1 MPGQTPDAAECG
13 WQRESVWRNISAMID
28 HPLRKLLNDE
38 VHGRPGLPVEAPARI
53 SHLAFTLSPG
63 DGDPLPAIRTLCRDK
78 GISPPEDGA
87 LHVGAVLKDGLFK
100 YERHGEFYRVSVTS
114 LGAGFGAGKRG
125 EGIDWLPQ
133 GWLASLPGQRIVAIH
148 THILDKGAKAPS
160 AALVRSLFDA
170 DEIACSRVNQG
181 KTTVWS
187 DFRIG
192 ADGYTRMLIHDGSG
206 SPHRLGR
213 LTRRLHE
220 IETYRM
226 MALLALPVARS
237 AQSGLKRL
245 EADLSATIDGM
256 AGHPRSEDASLL
268 QRLISLSRDIESL
281 SDQTSYR
288 FAAARAYSA
297 LVAKRIS
304 ELGEERVQNHQR
316 LGVFL
321 ERRFTPAMATCSAV
335 ESRIASLAQ
344 RCERASNLLR
354 TRVDIALEGQN
365 QALLQSMEKRARLQL
380 MLQETVEG
388 LSVAAIS
395 YYVIGIVGKL
405 IEGAAKFVT
414 FDEKLAQFISIP
426 LVILAVWLMAQHI
439 KKKVHRAAGD
449 GRH

>member
-1 MPGQTPDAAECG
+1 MRRIAGGGLAYGGATCLPM
-13 WQRESVWRNISAMID
+13 ND
-28 HPLRKLLNDE
+28 HPLRHALNDE
-38 VHGRPGLPVEAPARI
+38 VHGRPGLPVTAPARI
-53 SHLAFTLSPG
+53 SHLAFTLAPG
-63 DGDPLPAIRTLCRDK
+63 DGDPLPAIQALCRMK
-78 GISPPEDGA
+78 NIPPPDLGA
-87 LHVGAVLKDGLFK
+87 LHVGAVVKDGLFK

-114 LGAGFGAGKRG
+114 FSPAKAA
-125 EGIDWLPQ
+125 EGVDWLPE
-133 GWLASLPGQRIVAIH
+133 GWLEGLPGHRLVAIH
-148 THILDKGAKAPS
+148 THVLGRDDKPPTAGRI
-160 AALVRSLFDA
+160 AALFDSE
-170 DEIACSRVNQG
+170 EIACSRVNQG

-192 ADGYTRMLIHDGSG
+192 DDGYTRLLIHDGSG

-226 MALLALPVARS
+226 MALLALPLARS
-237 AQSGLKRL
+237 AQGTLKRL
-245 EADLSATIDGM
+245 ETDLSAIIDGM
-256 AGHPRSEDASLL
+256 AGHPRSEDANLL
-268 QRLISLSRDIESL
+268 QKLIGLSRDIESL

-297 LVAKRIS
+297 LVSKRLA

-321 ERRFTPAMATCSAV
+321 ERRFMPAIATCAAV
-335 ESRIASLAQ
+335 ESRIAGLAQ

-365 QALLQSMEKRARLQL
+365 QSLLQSMEKRARLQL

-405 IEGAAKFVT
+405 IEGAGKFVS
-414 FDEKLAQFISIP
+414 FDEKLFQFFSIP
-426 LVILAVWLMAQHI
+426 LVILAVWLTARHI
-439 KKKVHRAAGD
+439 KKKVQKAAGD
-449 GRH
+449 TGH

>member
-1 MPGQTPDAAECG
+1 MGVARGPQAA
-13 WQRESVWRNISAMID
+13 QIAAMND
-28 HPLRKLLNDE
+28 HPLRKILNDD
-38 VHGRPGLPVEAPARI
+38 VHSRPGLPVATPARI

-63 DGDPLPAIRTLCRDK
+63 DGDPLPAIQALCAAK
-78 GISPPEDGA
+78 GIAPPAAGA
-87 LHVGAVLKDGLFK
+87 LHLGVVLKDGLFK
-100 YERHGEFYRVSVTS
+100 YERHGEFYRVSITIHDTR
-114 LGAGFGAGKRG
+114 K
-125 EGIDWLPQ
+125 EGVDWLPS
-133 GWLASLPGQRIVAIH
+133 GWLATLPGQRIVAIH
-148 THILDKGAKAPS
+148 THVLAKEAKAPK
-160 AALVRSLFDA
+160 AAQLKALFDSG
-170 DEIACSRVNQG
+170 EIACSRVNQG

-192 ADGYTRMLIHDGSG
+192 EDGYTRMLIHDGSG
-206 SPHRLGR
+206 SPARLGR

-226 MALLALPVARS
+226 MALLALPLARG
-237 AQSGLKRL
+237 AQGTLKRL
-245 EADLSATIDGM
+245 EAELSATIDGM

-288 FAAARAYSA
+288 FAAARAYAA
-297 LVAKRIS
+297 LVGKRIA
-304 ELGEERVQNHQR
+304 ELGEERVENHQR

-321 ERRFTPAMATCSAV
+321 ERRFTPAIATCAAV
-335 ESRIASLAQ
+335 ESRLSSLAQ

-365 QALLQSMEKRARLQL
+365 QALLQSMEKRARQQL

-405 IEGAAKFVT
+405 IEGAGKFAV
-414 FDEKLAQFISIP
+414 FDEKLAQFVSIP
-426 LVILAVWLMAQHI
+426 LVIAAVWLAGRHI
-439 KKKVHRAAGD
+439 KKKVQRAAGE
-449 GRH
+449 